1 MPRRVLVGVV
11 TRDRAS
17 KTRRVEIERIVRHR
31 KYEKFI
37 RRRTVCH
44 VHDEEN
50 VSVNGDTVEIEET
63 PPMSKLKRWRLLRVV
78 KKADAVNEVLAAAVT
93 EQV

>member
-78 KKADAVNEVLAAAVT
+78 KKVDAVNDVASAAVT